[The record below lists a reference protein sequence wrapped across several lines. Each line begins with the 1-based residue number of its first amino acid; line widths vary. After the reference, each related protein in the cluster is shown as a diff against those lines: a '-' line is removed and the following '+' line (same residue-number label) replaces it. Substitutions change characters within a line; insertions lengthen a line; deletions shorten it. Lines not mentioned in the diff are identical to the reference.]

1 MALDKDK
8 ISKKAYEPYF
18 REAGHCFANFIL
30 ISILVAIVFLSI
42 TYATGDNVISA
53 ALFIVAFYLV
63 LDAIFNY
70 RLSFL
75 AMYEKRKCDWEKQNL
90 VIDKIISE
98 DTWTARLGESVIYKL
113 YPKELHVYRYK
124 LICYNQSGDKVVLRA
139 VMSAKKY
146 RIIQDRIF
154 NSMSTDCIIYY
165 GKLTRIV
172 MMFKNQELWTDKLNH
187 MF

>member
-1 MALDKDK
+1 
-8 ISKKAYEPYF
+8 
-18 REAGHCFANFIL
+18 
-30 ISILVAIVFLSI
+30 
-42 TYATGDNVISA
+42 
-53 ALFIVAFYLV
+53 
-63 LDAIFNY
+63 
-70 RLSFL
+70 
-75 AMYEKRKCDWEKQNL
+75 MYEKRKCDWEKQNL

-146 RIIQDRIF
+146 WIIQDRIF